1 MSKPN
6 WMEYTNRVL
15 VLLGRFVSL
24 VGQVLSL
31 YSKFHK

>member
-1 MSKPN
+1 MNTPNLMEKSKKL
-6 WMEYTNRVL
+6 L

-24 VGQVLSL
+24 VAQVLSL